1 MAYGLEFWHHFWV
14 LLDAIAMY
22 MLLGLVIASILRIYI
37 SDRFI
42 VSHMGGNTLG
52 AVLKASLLGLPLP
65 LCSCSV
71 LPIATSLKK
80 SGAGNGPV
88 VSFLST
94 TPMTGVDSIIPTYGV
109 FGGLITVLRVLVSLI
124 IGLLA
129 GIIVGFVERLR
140 GERVLVQPSEASVGA
155 CSGGCQ
161 CTAAAES
168 SRQNPPKSQAFGQI
182 FLDLMGDIAKPLVI
196 GLVLAALLLSVWPE
210 QYGDF
215 VSQHVLLSYGLA
227 LLLGLPLYVCSISVI
242 PVAISLYAA
251 GFSLGAAFIFL
262 TAAPAVSM
270 VSLSVLLRVVGLRNL
285 LIFLACL
292 AVGSIVFAAVID
304 GMAIEIPLQLLPSA
318 EQSPVRWL
326 PRLFSFVLIALC
338 LYLWV
343 GRFLACFSRQ
353 SRGCA

>member
-140 GERVLVQPSEASVGA
+140 G
-155 CSGGCQ
+155 
-161 CTAAAES
+161 
-168 SRQNPPKSQAFGQI
+168 K
-182 FLDLMGDIAKPLVI
+182 
-196 GLVLAALLLSVWPE
+196 
-210 QYGDF
+210 
-215 VSQHVLLSYGLA
+215 
-227 LLLGLPLYVCSISVI
+227 
-242 PVAISLYAA
+242 
-251 GFSLGAAFIFL
+251 GF
-262 TAAPAVSM
+262 
-270 VSLSVLLRVVGLRNL
+270 
-285 LIFLACL
+285 
-292 AVGSIVFAAVID
+292 
-304 GMAIEIPLQLLPSA
+304 
-318 EQSPVRWL
+318 
-326 PRLFSFVLIALC
+326 
-338 LYLWV
+338 
-343 GRFLACFSRQ
+343 
-353 SRGCA
+353 

>member
-1 MAYGLEFWHHFWV
+1 
-14 LLDAIAMY
+14 
-22 MLLGLVIASILRIYI
+22 
-37 SDRFI
+37 
-42 VSHMGGNTLG
+42 
-52 AVLKASLLGLPLP
+52 
-65 LCSCSV
+65 
-71 LPIATSLKK
+71 
-80 SGAGNGPV
+80 
-88 VSFLST
+88 
-94 TPMTGVDSIIPTYGV
+94 
-109 FGGLITVLRVLVSLI
+109 
-124 IGLLA
+124 
-129 GIIVGFVERLR
+129 
-140 GERVLVQPSEASVGA
+140 
-155 CSGGCQ
+155 
-161 CTAAAES
+161 
-168 SRQNPPKSQAFGQI
+168 
-182 FLDLMGDIAKPLVI
+182 MGDIAKPLVI